1 MIRERKHD
9 SAKCG
14 CVNRRPLVDRSIK
27 ILKTVK
33 AQYKSQFDNEDRISK
48 RSGVKFMAQ
57 TIFGN
62 EVVESQVVE
71 SAESQ
76 VTEETVAE
84 TPAEEKTTT
93 KRDPLAKYNE
103 LTADRQATVD
113 SIVAE
118 VIGKIGGADDID
130 LPMLLGILDKLN
142 AEKKTAKEADK
153 AKEKERKAAAKE
165 IAEANG
171 EIIKDKVQV
180 GDTIDYFMS
189 TSKVTILQAKVVKV
203 TEKSARIE
211 VTADSLVLFKGKE
224 MKAGDVSGLK
234 LGMKSVA
241 FAKISNLSRNGQAV
255 ELAA

>member
-1 MIRERKHD
+1 M
-9 SAKCG
+9 AKD
-14 CVNRRPLVDRSIK
+14 V
-27 ILKTVK
+27 
-33 AQYKSQFDNEDRISK
+33 
-48 RSGVKFMAQ
+48 
-57 TIFGN
+57 FGN

-84 TPAEEKTTT
+84 TPAKEKTTT
-93 KRDPLAKYNE
+93 KRDPLAKYKE

-153 AKEKERKAAAKE
+153 AKEAERKAAAKE
-165 IAEANG
+165 IADANG
-171 EIIKDKVQV
+171 LLVKDKVQV

-189 TSKVTILQAKVVKV
+189 TTKVTILQAKVLKV

-211 VTADSLVLFKGKE
+211 VTADSIVLYKGKE
-224 MKAGDVSGLK
+224 MKAGDVSGLR

-241 FAKISNLSRNGQAV
+241 FTKISNLTRNGQAV
-255 ELAA
+255 ELAAQSKTHRSGGLVVQTKSTFLKVILGRCIFYSQVVL

>member
-189 TSKVTILQAKVVKV
+189 TSKVTILQAKVLKV

>member
-1 MIRERKHD
+1 
-9 SAKCG
+9 
-14 CVNRRPLVDRSIK
+14 
-27 ILKTVK
+27 
-33 AQYKSQFDNEDRISK
+33 
-48 RSGVKFMAQ
+48 MAQ

-71 SAESQ
+71 SVESQ
-76 VTEETVAE
+76 VTEETAAE
-84 TPAEEKTTT
+84 APAKEKTTT

-153 AKEKERKAAAKE
+153 AKEAERKAAAKE

-189 TSKVTILQAKVVKV
+189 TSKVTILQAKVLKV

>member
-1 MIRERKHD
+1 MK
-9 SAKCG
+9 
-14 CVNRRPLVDRSIK
+14 N
-27 ILKTVK
+27 
-33 AQYKSQFDNEDRISK
+33 
-48 RSGVKFMAQ
+48 
-57 TIFGN
+57 IFGTSAELN
-62 EVVESQVVE
+62 ETME
-71 SAESQ
+71 SAELNET
-76 VTEETVAE
+76 TEAMDSAELNETTAE
-84 TPAEEKTTT
+84 KAKAT
-93 KRDPLAKYNE
+93 RNPLAKYNE
-103 LTADRQATVD
+103 LDADRQAVVD
-113 SIVAE
+113 SIVSD
-118 VIGKIGGADDID
+118 VIAKIGGDDID
-130 LPMLLGILDKLN
+130 LALLLGVLDKLN

-171 EIIKDKVQV
+171 VIIKDKVQV

-189 TSKVTILQAKVVKV
+189 TSKVTILQAKVIKV
-203 TEKSARIE
+203 TEKSARID

>member
-1 MIRERKHD
+1 
-9 SAKCG
+9 
-14 CVNRRPLVDRSIK
+14 
-27 ILKTVK
+27 
-33 AQYKSQFDNEDRISK
+33 
-48 RSGVKFMAQ
+48 MAQ

-62 EVVESQVVE
+62 EVAESQVVE
-71 SAESQ
+71 SVESQ
-76 VTEETVAE
+76 VTEET
-84 TPAEEKTTT
+84 PATEEKA

-103 LTADRQATVD
+103 LTADRQETVD
-113 SIVAE
+113 SIVAD
-118 VIGKIGGADDID
+118 VISKIGGADDID

-165 IAEANG
+165 VAEANG
-171 EIIKDKVQV
+171 LLIKDKVQV
-180 GDTIDYFMS
+180 GDSIDYFMS
-189 TSKVTILQAKVVKV
+189 TSKVTIVQTKVVKV

-211 VTADSLVLFKGKE
+211 VTADSIVLYKGQQ

-241 FAKISNLSRNGQAV
+241 FAKISNLTRNGQAV

>member
-9 SAKCG
+9 SAECG

-76 VTEETVAE
+76 VTEET
-84 TPAEEKTTT
+84 PAEEKTTA

-189 TSKVTILQAKVVKV
+189 TSKVTILQAKVLKV